1 MNQLSIATFVGIVN
15 NQQDITLVNARDLHA
30 ALEVLTAFNK
40 WILRRIEDFGFIK
53 DEDFIVI
60 DPLVKN
66 GQPQKTGLSGWFGGE
81 NKIEYHIT
89 LDMAKELCMV
99 ERSDIG
105 RQARRY
111 FIEMEKEHRD
121 AVPAWALAQW
131 AEHQAQLAAA
141 QDLALSSSPFVAEV
155 LRLVRLG
162 LSGSEVAKLLDCGE
176 TKVQRYRMRLKAA
189 GLLDGVPVLP
199 NGNAKRKVAVDSRLR
214 GNDELQATLPLSVN
228 GARLST
234 PSVAV

>member
-105 RQARRY
+105 RAARRY

-121 AVPAWALAQW
+121 AVPAWALEQW
-131 AEHQAQLAAA
+131 AAHQAQLRAA
-141 QDLALSSSPFVAEV
+141 QDLALSISHALPPLSEV
-155 LRLVRLG
+155 LRLNALG
-162 LSGSEVAKLLDCGE
+162 LSKREVAKLLDCGE
-176 TKVQRYRMRLKAA
+176 TTVRRLVQRLGTA
-189 GLLDGVPVLP
+189 GFVVGVETSGQTRNDGV
-199 NGNAKRKVAVDSRLR
+199 
-214 GNDELQATLPLSVN
+214 QAALPLSVS
-228 GARLST
+228 GAVLST
-234 PSVAV
+234 PSAGV

>member
-1 MNQLSIATFVGIVN
+1 MNAIAINAFSGEI
-15 NQQDITLVNARDLHA
+15 NQQQTTLINARDLHA
-30 ALEVLTAFNK
+30 YLQVKTAFAH
-40 WILRRIEDFGFIK
+40 WILRRIEDFGFVK
-53 DEDFIVI
+53 GEDFVI
-60 DPLVKN
+60 AEPLAKN
-66 GQPQKTGLSGWFGGE
+66 GNQSTTRVGGWFGE
-81 NKIEYHIT
+81 SKIDYHIT

-99 ERSDIG
+99 ERSEIG
-105 RQARRY
+105 RAARRY

-214 GNDELQATLPLSVN
+214 GNDELQATLPLSVS

>member
-1 MNQLSIATFVGIVN
+1 M
-15 NQQDITLVNARDLHA
+15 
-30 ALEVLTAFNK
+30 
-40 WILRRIEDFGFIK
+40 
-53 DEDFIVI
+53 
-60 DPLVKN
+60 
-66 GQPQKTGLSGWFGGE
+66 
-81 NKIEYHIT
+81 
-89 LDMAKELCMV
+89 
-99 ERSDIG
+99 
-105 RQARRY
+105 
-111 FIEMEKEHRD
+111 EMEKEHRD

-214 GNDELQATLPLSVN
+214 GNDELQATLPLSVS